1 MENILVKLKAMLNSL
16 PNKELEQMDFI
27 GQTIVKNVEVIAL
40 DDNSISLITD
50 KEKLE
55 INGFSW

>member
-16 PNKELEQMDFI
+16 PNKELEQMDLWI
-27 GQTIVKNVEVIAL
+27 DNSKNVEVIAL